1 MVCNFL
7 LRHRGD
13 VHTPLR
19 WKRRVTAA
27 ERNCHRGGTHY
38 SLCTTKIINS
48 AELHNREPL
57 KYHVFN
63 EVEVLTS
70 GF

>member
-1 MVCNFL
+1 MVCNSFS
-7 LRHRGD
+7 RHRGD

-27 ERNCHRGGTHY
+27 ERTCHRGGAHY

-57 KYHVFN
+57 KYHVFS

>member
-1 MVCNFL
+1 MVCNSL
-7 LRHRGD
+7 SRHRGD

-27 ERNCHRGGTHY
+27 ERICHRGGAHY

-57 KYHVFN
+57 KYHIFS
-63 EVEVLTS
+63 EV
-70 GF
+70 